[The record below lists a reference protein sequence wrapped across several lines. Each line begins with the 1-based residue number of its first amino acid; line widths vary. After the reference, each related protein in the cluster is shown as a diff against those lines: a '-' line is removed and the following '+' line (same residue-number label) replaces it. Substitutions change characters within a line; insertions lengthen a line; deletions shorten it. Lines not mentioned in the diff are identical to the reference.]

1 MKKITFLVNSLS
13 AGGAEKVLSVLANEL
28 VKNYDVE
35 IIFLEK
41 NEFYKLDK
49 NIKKTY
55 LSNFNGKENVIKKFL
70 YLPILAWKLKKY
82 VKKNKIKLIQSHV
95 YRANYVNILSKI
107 FGSAHKT
114 QIVIPGIVSFYQN
127 EGLLG
132 KINLFLI
139 KNLFPLADLIIWK
152 SKRMKIDANNLFN
165 FKNEQQVIY
174 NPIDIDKIHFLIKE
188 NIGEFKFKKD
198 KFYLVSVGRL
208 IKLKRNKD
216 LIESLKYLD
225 NNVEVLFIG
234 DGEEKENLIDYAKKL
249 GLEKRI
255 HFIGK
260 VNNPFKYLK
269 YCNIFVHTSKTEGFP
284 NVLVEALSC
293 GLPVISSDCISGP
306 REILAPDTDI
316 SKQLKKGDKI
326 EIAKYGIL
334 YPVGD
339 VEQMVNAIKLLL
351 QDEKLFN
358 SYKEKVVKR
367 AKDFSMEKI
376 IKQYKKVLL
385 KEDY

>member
-1 MKKITFLVNSLS
+1 MCIR
-13 AGGAEKVLSVLANEL
+13 
-28 VKNYDVE
+28 D
-35 IIFLEK
+35 
-41 NEFYKLDK
+41 
-49 NIKKTY
+49 
-55 LSNFNGKENVIKKFL
+55 
-70 YLPILAWKLKKY
+70 
-82 VKKNKIKLIQSHV
+82 
-95 YRANYVNILSKI
+95 R
-107 FGSAHKT
+107 
-114 QIVIPGIVSFYQN
+114 
-127 EGLLG
+127 
-132 KINLFLI
+132 
-139 KNLFPLADLIIWK
+139 
-152 SKRMKIDANNLFN
+152 
-165 FKNEQQVIY
+165 
-174 NPIDIDKIHFLIKE
+174 
-188 NIGEFKFKKD
+188 
-198 KFYLVSVGRL
+198 
-208 IKLKRNKD
+208 
-216 LIESLKYLD
+216 
-225 NNVEVLFIG
+225 VLFIG

-269 YCNIFVHTSKTEGFP
+269 YCNIFVHTSETEGFP

-306 REILAPDTDI
+306 REILAPDSDI
-316 SKQLKKGDKI
+316 NKQLKKGDDI

-351 QDEKLFN
+351 QDKKLFN

-385 KEDY
+385 EEDY